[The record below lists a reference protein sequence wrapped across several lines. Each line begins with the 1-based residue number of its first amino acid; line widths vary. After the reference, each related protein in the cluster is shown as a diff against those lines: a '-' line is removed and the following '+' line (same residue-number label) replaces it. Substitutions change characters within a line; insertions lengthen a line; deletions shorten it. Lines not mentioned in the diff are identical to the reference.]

1 MAIFLLARLM
11 KRDRKMERDWKYST
25 MVTYT
30 LGNISKVRLKD
41 MGSTTGKV
49 EHFIEVTSYRVCDTA
64 KVYG

>member
-1 MAIFLLARLM
+1 M
-11 KRDRKMERDWKYST
+11 KRGRKMERDWKYST

-49 EHFIEVTSYRVCDTA
+49 EHFIEVTSYRACGTA
-64 KVYG
+64 KVCG